1 MSDGHPFRP
10 NQAAWTLLLGAI
22 AFVYLYQA
30 PYFEYLN
37 NPNENV
43 RIYTTR
49 ALVEHGTWAIDDVVE
64 EWGYVNDKAIYE
76 GRLYS
81 AKAPAMALLAIP
93 SYLVHRSLN
102 DWLGRRA
109 SKHEIVLVGRLTV
122 SIPLLLLFL
131 YAFARFSDRV
141 VTDPAI
147 RMLAVAAVGLG
158 STMLTY
164 GGMYA
169 SHALTAAALFS
180 VYMLTYRQREVP
192 EAIWPAVLIGFLVGL
207 AFALEYQGGV
217 GAAFIGLYAIHR
229 APRRLQFV
237 LWSALA
243 CSIPVATVLYVH
255 AECFGSPLAFPHQFL
270 DNPDQVLHHTD
281 GFYGLDGISVRA
293 LHGSLFAPS
302 NGLFWFVPWT
312 MVPIVGLVF
321 SLQFRRLREPAI
333 VTGTMLVIYVVFV
346 SMVHNWRGG
355 WTAGPRYIVPII
367 PFLGWYLIVFLA
379 ELRRTSLGL
388 ALFVT
393 TLGLVGASL
402 FTCGIA
408 GAMFPHYP
416 LGIENPT
423 FEIAVYFL
431 RRDYAPYTALSP
443 FGVEGAVTLVPIA
456 IAHGIAFVVPCAFL
470 VDLDSVEKWAI
481 GLAATA
487 LSVGFLAVQSVPRT
501 GNQEGLWEMRALLG
515 EIWEPAP
522 PDGYRMLRGGRF
534 PADVRYDRASAE
546 ALRAAAAEAAQV
558 GMGRTAVDLFGEA
571 EELRRAADREHR
583 GPEDH

>member
-1 MSDGHPFRP
+1 MSEGHPFRP
-10 NQAAWTLLLGAI
+10 NRAVWTLLLGLI

-49 ALVEHGTWAIDDVVE
+49 ALAEYGTWAIDDVAD
-64 EWGYVNDKAIYE
+64 EWGYVNDKATLD
-76 GRLYS
+76 GHLYS
-81 AKAPAMALLAIP
+81 AKAPAMAVFALP
-93 SYLVHRSLN
+93 SYLAHRAIN
-102 DWLGRRA
+102 DALGRRA
-109 SKHEIVLVGRLTV
+109 TKHEIVLVCRLSV

-131 YAFARFSDRV
+131 YAFARFTDRV

-147 RMLAVAAVGLG
+147 RMLAVGAVGLG

-169 SHALTAAALFS
+169 SHTLTAAALFS
-180 VYMLTYRQREVP
+180 VYMLVYRQRELP
-192 EAIWPAVLIGFLVGL
+192 NAIWPAFLIGFLVGL
-207 AFALEYQGGV
+207 APALEYQGGV
-217 GAAFIGLYAIHR
+217 GAAFIGLYAIYR
-229 APRRLQFV
+229 APNRPRFMV
-237 LWSALA
+237 CSALA
-243 CSIPVATVLYVH
+243 CAVPVALVLYVH
-255 AECFGSPLAFPHQFL
+255 NECFGSPFAFPHHFL

-281 GFYGLDGISVRA
+281 GFYGLDGISGRA

-312 MVPIVGLVF
+312 MVPVVGLVF
-321 SLQFRRLREPAI
+321 SLQFKRLHEPAF
-333 VTGTMLVIYVVFV
+333 VTGSMLVIYVLFV

-367 PFLGWYLIVFLA
+367 PFLGWYLVVFLA
-379 ELRRTSLGL
+379 ELRRTNLAL

-408 GAMFPHYP
+408 AAMFPHYP

-431 RRDYAPYTALSP
+431 RRDYAPYTAVTPLGAE
-443 FGVEGAVTLVPIA
+443 GVATLIPIA
-456 IAHGIAFVVPCAFL
+456 IAHVAVFLIPCVVL
-470 VDLDSVEKWAI
+470 IDLDAVEKWAV
-481 GLAATA
+481 GLAATSLA
-487 LSVGFLAVQSVPRT
+487 VGFLAVQSVPRT
-501 GNQEGLWEMRALLG
+501 ANQDGLWEMRALLG

-522 PDGYRMLRGGRF
+522 EDGYQMLRGGRF
-534 PADVRYDRASAE
+534 PADVRYDRASPA
-546 ALRAAAAEAAQV
+546 ALRAAAAEAAKI
-558 GMGRTAVDLFGEA
+558 GMGQTAVDLFGEA
-571 EELRRAADREHR
+571 EEMRRAAGTLRRD
-583 GPEDH
+583 EDAY